1 MEDTPP
7 RFTVG
12 TKPVIR
18 YMGFACLAAAALC
31 VGLYFWAAR
40 MFPGERWLELLLAIL
55 MAVLAVEG
63 VSALVLFRRNQL
75 KVSGEHI
82 FFVSNG
88 RTGSFQVQDVAF
100 VTCSPVQVRTLYGQN
115 GQVLV
120 RLTRNMDHLPLLDQ
134 YLEAYHGPIRN
145 LS

>member
-1 MEDTPP
+1 MEDTLSH
-7 RFTVG
+7 FTVG

-40 MFPGERWLELLLAIL
+40 AFPGERWLELLLAML

-63 VSALVLFRRNQL
+63 ISVLVLFQQNQL

-88 RTGSFQVQDVAF
+88 RTGSFQVRDVAF
-100 VTCSPVQVRTLYGQN
+100 VTCSSRQARTLYGQN
-115 GQVLV
+115 GQALV
-120 RLTRNMDHLPLLDQ
+120 RLTRNMDNLPLLDQ
-134 YLEAYHGPIRN
+134 YFKAYHVPIRN
-145 LS
+145 E

>member
-1 MEDTPP
+1 MEDTLSC
-7 RFTVG
+7 FTVR

-40 MFPGERWLELLLAIL
+40 MFPGKKWLELLLAVLIS
-55 MAVLAVEG
+55 VLAVEG
-63 VSALVLFRRNQL
+63 IAVLVLFQRNQL

-88 RTGSFQVQDVAF
+88 RTGSFQVRDVAF
-100 VTCSPVQVRTLYGQN
+100 VTCSPMQARTLYGQN

-120 RLTRNMDHLPLLDQ
+120 RLTQNMDNLPLLDQ
-134 YLEAYHGPIRN
+134 YFRAYHVPIRN
-145 LS
+145 L

>member
-1 MEDTPP
+1 MEDTTSC
-7 RFTVG
+7 FTVD

-18 YMGFACLAAAALC
+18 YVGFACLAAAALC

-40 MFPGERWLELLLAIL
+40 MFPGEKWLELLLAVL
-55 MAVLAVEG
+55 MTVLAVEG
-63 VSALVLFRRNQL
+63 ISVLVLFQRSQL

-88 RTGSFQVQDVAF
+88 RTGSFQVRDVAF
-100 VTCSPVQVRTLYGQN
+100 VMCSPKQERTLYGQN

-120 RLTRNMDHLPLLDQ
+120 RLTRNMNNLPLLDQ
-134 YLEAYHGPIRN
+134 YFRAYHVPIRN
-145 LS
+145 R